1 MKWSSLLEKI
11 CTDKWKQRLA
21 TWLIHYWPGA
31 WKSTDD
37 RRGSVMLSPRV
48 GQLGLG
54 GGWKTRSP
62 PEESGVEKLWD
73 ARGALSGRWETS
85 VPAFKLANDGLSTG
99 SKSNWIVQESPET
112 GAANRFVLFLTSLN
126 IIWILLL
133 THTCCWIYALQQK
146 ILGPNKSPNMALTG
160 LLMKKGGYARHRL
173 LNWWNSFEFPSLA
186 ARWPAPNTVNPIHHN
201 FCPQFSRVLAVREIR
216 GYRRA
221 KIGFGQTLKGFVSL
235 PGGMKRLSCFLSFL

>member
-1 MKWSSLLEKI
+1 MIAEEAWCCHRGWVSWDLE
-11 CTDKWKQRLA
+11 
-21 TWLIHYWPGA
+21 
-31 WKSTDD
+31 
-37 RRGSVMLSPRV
+37 
-48 GQLGLG
+48 

-73 ARGALSGRWETS
+73 ARGAQSWRLGDQRPGFQAGKRRIVHRSE
-85 VPAFKLANDGLSTG
+85 
-99 SKSNWIVQESPET
+99 SNWIVQESPET

-160 LLMKKGGYARHRL
+160 LLMKRGGYAGHRL

-235 PGGMKRLSCFLSFL
+235 PGCMSYQRSIHGRLH

>member
-1 MKWSSLLEKI
+1 MHWQVKAKASHLTYPLLTWRLKIHWWSPRKRDAV
-11 CTDKWKQRLA
+11 TA
-21 TWLIHYWPGA
+21 G
-31 WKSTDD
+31 
-37 RRGSVMLSPRV
+37 GSVGTCWDLE
-48 GQLGLG
+48 

-73 ARGALSGRWETS
+73 ARGALSGGWETS

-160 LLMKKGGYARHRL
+160 LLMKRGGYARHRL

-235 PGGMKRLSCFLSFL
+235 PGCMSYQRSIHGRLH